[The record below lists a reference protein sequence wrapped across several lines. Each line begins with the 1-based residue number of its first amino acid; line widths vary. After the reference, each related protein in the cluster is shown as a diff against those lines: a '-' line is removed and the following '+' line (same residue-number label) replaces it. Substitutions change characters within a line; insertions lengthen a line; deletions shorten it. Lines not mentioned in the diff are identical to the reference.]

1 MRNMINARPVKFMP
15 SASPPR
21 LQSGGVDEPLLP
33 HSRRGFTLI
42 ELLVVIAIIG
52 VLIALLLPAIQAARE
67 AARRASCVNN
77 LSQIGVALQSYQSAH
92 NVLPPGTIDKQGPI
106 HNVAEGYHMSWLV
119 QILPYMEEN
128 ATFQHI
134 DFSVGAYDAKN
145 AEVRAI
151 QIAMFNC
158 PSYYGPVRNGLPKA
172 AVAVAGAQY
181 VDDYGQPIAG
191 TCTVSNYAG
200 CHNDVEAPINTDN
213 NGVLFLNSHIR
224 EMDVTDGTTHTI
236 YVGEKLGDDKDL
248 GWMSGTRATLRNAGT
263 ALDAKSGRVRARGD
277 GQPPALADTEATDLF
292 VGGFDAAHPAVCNF
306 LFGDGHTQSVAKD
319 IDLKVLQ
326 QLANRADGQLLDRG
340 PTRGSF

>member
-1 MRNMINARPVKFMP
+1 MRNMINAHPSSLAPRP
-15 SASPPR
+15 S
-21 LQSGGVDEPLLP
+21 
-33 HSRRGFTLI
+33 RGFTLV

-52 VLIALLLPAIQAARE
+52 VLIALLLPAVQAARE

-77 LSQIGVALQSYQSAH
+77 LSQIGLALQSYQSAH

-119 QILPYMEEN
+119 QILPYVEEN

-151 QIAMFNC
+151 QIAIFNC

-172 AVAVAGAQY
+172 AVAVGGQH

-191 TCTVSNYAG
+191 TWTVSNYAG
-200 CHNDVEAPINTDN
+200 CHNDVEATIDADN
-213 NGVLFLNSHIR
+213 HGVLFLNSHIR
-224 EMDVTDGTTHTI
+224 EKDVTDGTTHTI
-236 YVGEKLGDDKDL
+236 YVGEKTGNEKDL
-248 GWMSGTRATLRNAGT
+248 GWMSGTRATLRNVGT
-263 ALDAKSGRVRARGD
+263 VLNPESGFWRTHD
-277 GQPPALADTEATDLF
+277 KTQPPAPYDESSDLF
-292 VGGFDAAHPAVCNF
+292 VGGFSSAHPAVCNF
-306 LFGDGHTQSVAKD
+306 LFGDGRTQSVAKD
-319 IDLKVLQ
+319 VDLKVLQ